1 MATVAQI
8 RKRIDRIEQDRRPTE
23 TLILW
28 DDGTDPDI
36 QRQAR
41 EAEALGQTVIVLR
54 WQ

>member
-8 RKRIDRIEQDRRPTE
+8 RRRIDKIVHDRHPTE
-23 TLILW
+23 ILILW
-28 DDGTDPDI
+28 DDGNPDI

-41 EAEALGQTVIVLR
+41 ESEALGQTVIVLR

>member
-8 RKRIDRIEQDRRPTE
+8 RKRIDRIEQDRHPTE

-28 DDGTDPDI
+28 DDGNPDVERRA
-36 QRQAR
+36 QK
-41 EAEALGQTVIVLR
+41 AEALGQTVIVLR